1 MTEVYNHR
9 RLHRQAMEHAHE
21 LCGSQTLA
29 TSLRS
34 SGGELLFYPRSRH
47 TARTVAQ
54 KQWQTSA
61 LVFLTISTSIRA
73 LGTFEMLNNLIAL
86 IQRVVQ
92 PKEIL

>member
-1 MTEVYNHR
+1 MTEVYNR
-9 RLHRQAMEHAHE
+9 RPLYRQAMEHAHE
-21 LCGSQTLA
+21 LCGSQTFA

-34 SGGELLFYPRSRH
+34 PSGELLFYPRSRH

-61 LVFLTISTSIRA
+61 LVFLSISTSIRA
-73 LGTFEMLNNLIAL
+73 PGTFEMLNDPITL